1 MMYEVLIK
9 PAVLRQTKK
18 LDLPIQTAVQEA
30 IDSLVDDPRPEGC
43 TKLKGAEN
51 LYRIRVAKNYRII
64 YEIQDKKL
72 IVIVV
77 KVGHRREVYR

>member
-1 MMYEVLIK
+1 MYEVLVK
-9 PAVLRQTKK
+9 PAMLRQTKK
-18 LDLPIQTAVQEA
+18 LDLPTQIAVQEA

-64 YEIQDKKL
+64 YEIQDKQL

>member
-1 MMYEVLIK
+1 MYEVLIK

-18 LDLPIQTAVQEA
+18 LDLPTQIAVQEA

>member
-18 LDLPIQTAVQEA
+18 LDLPIQIAVQEA

>member
-1 MMYEVLIK
+1 MYEVLVK

-18 LDLPIQTAVQEA
+18 LDLPIQIAVQEA

-64 YEIQDKKL
+64 YKIQDKKL

>member
-18 LDLPIQTAVQEA
+18 LDLPIQIAVQEA

-51 LYRIRVAKNYRII
+51 LYRIRAAKNYRII

>member
-1 MMYEVLIK
+1 MYEVLVK

-18 LDLPIQTAVQEA
+18 LDLPTQIAVQEA

-51 LYRIRVAKNYRII
+51 LYRIRVGKNYRII
-64 YEIQDKKL
+64 YEIQDRQL

>member
-1 MMYEVLIK
+1 MYEVLVK

-18 LDLPIQTAVQEA
+18 LDLPIQIAVQTA
-30 IDSLVDDPRPEGC
+30 IESLADEPRPEGC

-77 KVGHRREVYR
+77 KGR

>member
-1 MMYEVLIK
+1 MYEVLVK

-18 LDLPIQTAVQEA
+18 LDLPTQIAVQEA
-30 IDSLVDDPRPEGC
+30 IDSLVDDPRPESC

>member
-18 LDLPIQTAVQEA
+18 LDLPTQTAVQGA

>member
-1 MMYEVLIK
+1 MYEVLIK

-18 LDLPIQTAVQEA
+18 LELPIQIAVEA
-30 IDSLVDDPRPEGC
+30 AIELLADDPRPEGC

>member
-1 MMYEVLIK
+1 MYEVLVK

-18 LDLPIQTAVQEA
+18 LDLPIQIAVQTA
-30 IDSLVDDPRPEGC
+30 IESLADEPRPEGC

>member
-1 MMYEVLIK
+1 MYEVLIK

-18 LDLPIQTAVQEA
+18 LELPIQIAVEEA
-30 IDSLVDDPRPEGC
+30 IELLADDPRPEGC